1 MKLLGID
8 YGEKRVGVAVADTDT
23 NMAFPKAV
31 LPNNKFL
38 MGEIK
43 NMCKGYG
50 VEKIII
56 GESKD
61 FKGRNN
67 EIMKDIEM
75 FKKMLEID
83 LGLSVEYIP
92 EFMSSQQA
100 LHLQEDTKMLD
111 ASAATI
117 ILQSYLDK
125 YKNGK

>member
-8 YGEKRVGVAVADTDT
+8 YGEKRVGIAVADTEA

-50 VEKIII
+50 VEKIIL

-61 FKGRNN
+61 FKGKDNK
-67 EIMKDIEM
+67 IMKDIEM

-83 LGLSVEYIP
+83 LDVSVEYMP
-92 EFMSSQQA
+92 EFMTSTQA
-100 LHLQEDTKMLD
+100 LHLQEDTKLLD

-125 YKNGK
+125 LRK

>member
-8 YGEKRVGVAVADTDT
+8 YGEKRVGVAVADTET

-43 NMCKGYG
+43 NFCRGYG
-50 VEKIII
+50 IEKIVL

-61 FKGRNN
+61 FEGIENK
-67 EIMKDIEM
+67 IMKDIKM
-75 FKKMLEID
+75 FKKMVEID
-83 LGLSVEYIP
+83 LKIPVEYMP
-92 EFMSSQQA
+92 EFLSSAQA
-100 LHLQEDTKMLD
+100 LHLQEDTKLLD
-111 ASAATI
+111 ASAAAI

-125 YKNGK
+125 IAK